1 MALTT
6 LFDKFTGNFTSYDNT
21 KIVVASASY
30 KVNYYKGWFCVIDG
44 VEYEITSNSANEIF
58 FNNSLS
64 SIGSFEIVF
73 LGREFLKRIDSDFN
87 DTVKIPDNLISNKYL
102 MASNDIQIRIEE
114 ALKLQITAD
123 FNPIENILNL
133 GNLQYAFSYHIVQ
146 SVFMDLSGDFGS
158 SFFNEKSVCFEAIY
172 KTNVKNALSTLII
185 DRDKDNEADFEEK
198 KESVGVYRF
207 RRW

>member
-30 KVNYYKGWFCVIDG
+30 KVNYYRGWFCVIDG
-44 VEYEITSNSANEIF
+44 VEYEITSNSTTEIF

-64 SIGSFEIVF
+64 STGTFEIVF
-73 LGREFLKRIDSDFN
+73 IGREFLKRIDSDFE
-87 DTVKIPDNLISNKYL
+87 DIVKIPANLISNKYL
-102 MASNDIQIRIEE
+102 MASNDIQIRIKE
-114 ALKLQITAD
+114 ALKLQITDD

-146 SVFMDLSGDFGS
+146 SVFMDLNGDFNS
-158 SFFNEKSVCFEAIY
+158 SFYNEKSVYFETTY
-172 KTNVKNALSTLII
+172 KSNVKNALSTLII

-198 KESVGVYRF
+198 KESVGIYRF
-207 RRW
+207 RR

>member
-6 LFDKFTGNFTSYDNT
+6 LFDKFTGNFTGFDNE

-44 VEYEITSNSANEIF
+44 VEYEIASNSATEIF

-64 SIGSFEIVF
+64 STGTFEVVF
-73 LGREFLKRIDSDFN
+73 IGREFLKRIDSDFE

-102 MASNDIQIRIEE
+102 MASNDIQVRIEE
-114 ALKLQITAD
+114 ALKLQITEH

-133 GNLQYAFSYHIVQ
+133 GNLQYAFSYHIAQ
-146 SVFMDLSGDFGS
+146 SVFMDLNGKFGS
-158 SFFNEKSVCFEAIY
+158 SFYNEKSVYFEATY
-172 KTNVKNALSTLII
+172 KSNIKNALSTLII

-198 KESVGVYRF
+198 KESVGIYRF
-207 RRW
+207 RR

>member
-44 VEYEITSNSANEIF
+44 VEYEITGNSATEIF

-64 SIGSFEIVF
+64 STGAFEVVF
-73 LGREFLKRIDSDFN
+73 VGREFLKRIDSDFN
-87 DTVKIPDNLISNKYL
+87 DTDKIPDNLISNKYL
-102 MASNDIQIRIEE
+102 MASNDIQIKIEE
-114 ALKLQITAD
+114 ALKLQITED

-133 GNLQYAFSYHIVQ
+133 GNLQYAFSYHICQ
-146 SVFMDLSGDFGS
+146 SVFMDLNGKFGS
-158 SFFNEKSVCFEAIY
+158 SFFNEKSVYFETIY
-172 KTNVKNALSTLII
+172 KSNVKNALSTLII
-185 DRDKDNEADFEEK
+185 DRDKDNEADYEEK
-198 KESVGVYRF
+198 KESVGIYRF
-207 RRW
+207 KR

>member
-6 LFDKFTGNFTSYDNT
+6 LFDKFTGNFTSFDNT

-64 SIGSFEIVF
+64 STGTFEIVF

-87 DTVKIPDNLISNKYL
+87 DSVKIPDSLISNKYL

-114 ALKLQITAD
+114 ALKLQITED

-133 GNLQYAFSYHIVQ
+133 GNLQYAFSYHIAQ
-146 SVFMDLSGDFGS
+146 SVFMDLNGKFGS
-158 SFFNEKSVCFEAIY
+158 SFYNEKSVYFEATY
-172 KTNVKNALSTLII
+172 KSNVKNALSTLII

-198 KESVGVYRF
+198 KESVGIYRF
-207 RRW
+207 KRW